1 MRIIH
6 DIEGSNWNLDQ
17 KGEYPFLKC
26 CIAKECLWVDY
37 LKFIFFLL
45 ENLFQMMDFQNIQF
59 SLEEYLPLREKQH
72 LLDFFLVRN
81 KKYERVRV

>member
-1 MRIIH
+1 MILKVVTEILTRKESIHFWNAALLKKACELII
-6 DIEGSNWNLDQ
+6 WNS
-17 KGEYPFLKC
+17 Y
-26 CIAKECLWVDY
+26 
-37 LKFIFFLL
+37 FFLL
-45 ENLFQMMDFQNIQF
+45 ENLFQMMDFWNIQF